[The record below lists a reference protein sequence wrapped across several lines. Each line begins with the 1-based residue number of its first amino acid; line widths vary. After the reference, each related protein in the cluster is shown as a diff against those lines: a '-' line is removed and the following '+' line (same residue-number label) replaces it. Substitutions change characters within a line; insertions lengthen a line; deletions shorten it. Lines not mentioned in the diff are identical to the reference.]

1 MRAPTRAVLAVLATT
16 ALVAG
21 GGTATAAEYAVGWTA
36 PNDGVTV
43 SDDGVVTLVDSD
55 TTGVSYEN
63 QDLDVVVA
71 NGDRISFE
79 YLGDCSGGAPRV
91 FIQGGAYNTFD
102 QDPNNVTDEPACG
115 TDTDGDG
122 WWTVTTTIEGVTEG
136 PAGYTGIVNDSSDDR
151 TISVRNLV
159 IAGNEI
165 DLAAEE
171 ADGGGE
177 PAYNHG
183 QCVKS
188 ADKSGEARS
197 QAAKSDCG
205 KTEHA
210 QKQGAKHQRAA

>member
-16 ALVAG
+16 ALVAA
-21 GGTATAAEYAVGWTA
+21 GGTASAAEYAEGWAA
-36 PNDGVTV
+36 PNDGVSV

-63 QDLDVVVA
+63 QDLDVQVA
-71 NGDRISFE
+71 NGQQISFE

-115 TDTDGDG
+115 TEGEDG
-122 WWTVTTTIEGVTEG
+122 WWTVTTTIEGITDG
-136 PAGYTGIVNDSSDDR
+136 DAGYTGIVNDSSDDR

-171 ADGGGE
+171 ADDGGE

-183 QCVKS
+183 QCVRS

-205 KTEHA
+205 KTHHA
-210 QKQGAKHQRAA
+210 DKKGAKHQRAA